1 LQQSDKDILGV
12 EALQVKAIRREAE
25 VELAVVE

>member
-1 LQQSDKDILGV
+1 LDKEILGV
-12 EALQVKAIRREAE
+12 EALQVKAVRREAE